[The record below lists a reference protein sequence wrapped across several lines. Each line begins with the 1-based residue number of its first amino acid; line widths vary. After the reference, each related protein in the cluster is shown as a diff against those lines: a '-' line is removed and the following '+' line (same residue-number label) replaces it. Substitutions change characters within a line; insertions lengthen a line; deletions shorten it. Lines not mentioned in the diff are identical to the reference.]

1 MSLPLPVFWTEG
13 LAATC
18 YISVLKMDYL
28 LLVVGLGLLLLAAN
42 YIVDS
47 SVAIAQ
53 RAKISNFIIGL
64 TIVGIGTSAP
74 ELFVSVSSA
83 LKGSGDIAMG
93 NVIGSNI
100 ANIFL
105 ILGVTAMI
113 YPFDIERLQRRR
125 DIPFLILATLFV
137 ALIANDS
144 IVPGINENKLNNLDG
159 IVLLICFIGY
169 MCWVVIQKGKDP
181 KAAIMEADEEAK
193 SSLSGKAPW
202 LLWTIAIASLAGL
215 IYGGNLFLDS
225 AKNLARAW
233 GMSEA
238 VIAITIVAVGT
249 SLPELVTAIVAATKK
264 NPQLALGNVIGSNLF
279 NLMFILG
286 TASTVH
292 SMAFVDINLI
302 DYLMMFVASI
312 MLYVVVLTFKKDKMD
327 RVEGFIFF
335 ATYIGYMVYLL
346 MR

>member
-1 MSLPLPVFWTEG
+1 MDYILLLIG
-13 LAATC
+13 LA
-18 YISVLKMDYL
+18 L
-28 LLVVGLGLLLLAAN
+28 LLVAAN
-42 YIVDS
+42 YLVDS

-93 NVIGSNI
+93 NVLGSNI
-100 ANIFL
+100 ANVLL
-105 ILGVTAMI
+105 IMGVTALI
-113 YPFDIERLQRRR
+113 LPFPIERLQRRR
-125 DIPFLILATLFV
+125 DSPFVILASLFV
-137 ALIANDS
+137 MLIANDT
-144 IVPGINENKLNNLDG
+144 IVPGIQANSLSRLDG
-159 IVLLICFIGY
+159 IVLLVCFIAY
-169 MCWVVIQKGKDP
+169 MCWVVVQKGKDP
-181 KAAIMEADEEAK
+181 KKAIEEADEEAK
-193 SSLSGKAPW
+193 SSLTGKSPW
-202 LLWTIAIASLAGL
+202 LLWPIAAVSLVAL
-215 IYGGNLFLDS
+215 IFGGNLFLDS

-249 SLPELVTAIVAATKK
+249 SLPELVTAIAATKK

-286 TASTVH
+286 SASVVKPLQL
-292 SMAFVDINLI
+292 VDINI
-302 DYLMMFVASI
+302 WDYAVMLMASI
-312 MLYVVVLTFKKDKMD
+312 MLFIVVFTFKKNKFD
-327 RVEGFIFF
+327 RIEGIIFF
-335 ATYIGYMVYLL
+335 LAYIAYTIYLL

>member
-1 MSLPLPVFWTEG
+1 
-13 LAATC
+13 
-18 YISVLKMDYL
+18 MDYL

-42 YIVDS
+42 YIVDA

-302 DYLMMFVASI
+302 DYLMMFVSSI

-335 ATYIGYMVYLL
+335 AIYIGYMVYLL

>member
-1 MSLPLPVFWTEG
+1 M
-13 LAATC
+13 
-18 YISVLKMDYL
+18 
-28 LLVVGLGLLLLAAN
+28 LAAN
-42 YIVDS
+42 YLVDS

-83 LKGSGDIAMG
+83 LSNSGDIAMG

-113 YPFDIERLQRRR
+113 YPFAIERLQRHR
-125 DIPFLILATLFV
+125 DIPFLIIATVFV
-137 ALIANDS
+137 ALIANDT
-144 IVPGINENKLNNLDG
+144 ILPGFNKNSLNRLDG
-159 IVLLICFIGY
+159 LVLLVCFVAYIG
-169 MCWVVIQKGKDP
+169 WVVVQKGKNP
-181 KAAIMEADEEAK
+181 MKAIEEADEEAS
-193 SSLSGKAPW
+193 SSLTGKNPW
-202 LLWTIAIASLAGL
+202 LLWGIAIVSLVGL

-249 SLPELVTAIVAATKK
+249 SLPELVTAVIAASKK

-286 TASTVH
+286 TASAVKPLE
-292 SMAFVDINLI
+292 FRDINI
-302 DYLMMFVASI
+302 WDYAVMFVSAI
-312 MLYVVVLTFKKDKMD
+312 MLYVVVLTFKKDKFD
-327 RVEGFIFF
+327 RIEGVIFF
-335 ATYIGYMVYLL
+335 GAYVAYTVYLL